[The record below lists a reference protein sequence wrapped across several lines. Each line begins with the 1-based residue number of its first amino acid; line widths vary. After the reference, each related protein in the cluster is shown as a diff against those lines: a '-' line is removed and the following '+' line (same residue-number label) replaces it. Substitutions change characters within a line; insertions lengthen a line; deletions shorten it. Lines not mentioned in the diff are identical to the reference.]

1 MKQEGEMR
9 KLLIIPVLI
18 ISFLHGA
25 EAQGADWKYYGGV
38 DLPKGEIMKAYY
50 DAEKIERLSDGHVR
64 VWTKSIGL
72 SEVERIMDLEEV
84 TKRAAGKIKA
94 GYVPPYILSSSR
106 HEPGYD
112 VNTRIIFW
120 EEAANYDVIK
130 SKLKVFYELNCK
142 AKEIQALSSISYKD
156 DGKTEARSDA
166 EKWISISAGSNSET
180 LHKILCR

>member
-1 MKQEGEMR
+1 MR
-9 KLLIIPVLI
+9 KILYRALLIIY
-18 ISFLHGA
+18 FLHGA

-38 DLPKGEIMKAYY
+38 DLPKGETMKVYY
-50 DAEKIERLSDGHVR
+50 DAEKIKRLSDGHVR

-94 GYVPPYILSSSR
+94 GYVPPYILSNPR

-120 EEAANYDVIK
+120 EEAADYDVIK

-142 AKEIQALSSISYKD
+142 AKEIQTLSSISYKD

-166 EKWISISAGSNSET
+166 DKWISISPASNFET
-180 LHKILCR
+180 LLKILCK